1 MKLTQVHTDASFNVF
16 LNDNNE
22 GFLLGKEAKTI
33 PQRYVD
39 AYYAEEMAQS
49 YAHEYNRVI
58 DRTNIAELQNMK
70 PAYVRVTK
78 AGTLIIE

>member
-1 MKLTQVHTDASFNVF
+1 MKLTQVHPDASFNVF

-22 GFLLGKEAKTI
+22 GFLLGKEARI
-33 PQRYVD
+33 VPQEYVD
-39 AYYAEEMAQS
+39 VYKTQMTQS
-49 YAHEYNRVI
+49 YSHEYNRVI
-58 DRTNIAELQNMK
+58 DRTNISELQNMK